1 MAPDQHK
8 RPRRTPLS
16 PEEVANVIAFK
27 KEKER
32 RRLVKLKSSLSYKLQ
47 NIFNVGCF
55 FIYCELLFCY
65 FGPCNYQTHYS
76 ENVNGIFGQEAK
88 GDGTPI
94 LAEVDMSCLH
104 GQTYKFIVDDYVK
117 APPKLGVFEVGKDFL
132 LAKDIKGSFEG
143 SADTYRIFS
152 ASPILFLS
160 IFISV
165 IMLIG
170 IGYNLNENEYSLSG
184 LTIVNSMTLLCVLL
198 M

>member
-8 RPRRTPLS
+8 RPRRIPLT

-32 RRLVKLKSSLSYKLQ
+32 RRLLKLKSTLSYKLQ
-47 NIFNVGCF
+47 NIFNIICF

-76 ENVNGIFGQEAK
+76 QTVNGIFGQEAK

-94 LAEVDMSCLH
+94 LAEVDFTCVEGH
-104 GQTYKFIVDDYVK
+104 TYKFIVDEYMK
-117 APPKLGVFEVGKDFL
+117 PPAKWCAFEVGRDFL
-132 LAKDIKGSFEG
+132 LHKDIKGSFG
-143 SADTYRIFS
+143 SSPKSFRIFS

-165 IMLIG
+165 IMLLG

-184 LTIVNSMTLLCVLL
+184 LSIVNSMTMLCILF